1 MGLDAGNRKEV
12 EIVFDRFDKSKKK
25 DTYKLLN
32 IVQGDRFRIVTFQV
46 DLPEEERKL
55 LDQKLAKKAFLKQ

>member
-12 EIVFDRFDKSKKK
+12 EVVFDRFDKSKKK

-32 IVQGDRFRIVTFQV
+32 IVQSSRFRIVTFQV

-55 LDQKLAKKAFLKQ
+55 LDQRLAKKAFIKQ